1 MASGDTA
8 ATNTLL
14 PLGPGAANSL
24 EFESLRDIVEE
35 VWRDD
40 VPLYSNTTKVDAQA
54 IREDWGTEDI
64 GSVTAADHRKIGF
77 IAAPTAEVA
86 DRRLPNYCQLVA
98 EEGSLSDTKRNIKQA
113 GNTNTLEHRKLKRS
127 RLMLRKINAR
137 MHTPQAYVA
146 SMSDPVMATYHAY
159 LTDGF
164 LSVAGTPGAAPT
176 GNGSDIPGA
185 GTSPIAFDSIDPIDD
200 VLQACAATRGAP
212 AAMYLSLRNQR
223 LFSRLPDAS
232 IGELRSN
239 KDNGNESPFMFI
251 GTVKNYLSDF
261 GLIETIP
268 DIDAI
273 SSGIGLIDHDY
284 LDIAVIPGM
293 DFDEKDLGIRGSS
306 SEFMIQW
313 QGCVRV
319 LLPEAQGYVNG
330 FTTTG

>member
-1 MASGDTA
+1 MASGDTV

-24 EFESLRDIVEE
+24 EFESLRDVVEQL
-35 VWRDD
+35 WRDD
-40 VPLYSNTTKVDAQA
+40 VPFYSNTTKVDAKA
-54 IREDWGTEDI
+54 VREDWGTEDI
-64 GSVTAADHRKIGF
+64 GDITAADHRKIGF
-77 IAAPTAEVA
+77 IAAPTADED
-86 DRRLPNYCQLVA
+86 DRRLDNYCQLVG
-98 EEGSLSDTKRNIKQA
+98 EEGSLSDTKRKIKVA
-113 GNTNTLEHRKLKRS
+113 GDTNTLEHRKLRRS
-127 RLMLRKINAR
+127 KLMMRKINKR
-137 MHTPQAYVA
+137 LHTPQAFVA

-159 LTDGF
+159 LTTGF

-200 VLQACAATRGAP
+200 VLQACASTRGTP
-212 AAMYLSLRNQR
+212 QAMYLSLRNQR

-232 IGELRSN
+232 IGELRSD
-239 KDNGNESPFMFI
+239 KDNGDTSPFTFV
-251 GTVKNYLSDF
+251 GTAKNYMSDF
-261 GLIETIP
+261 GFIETIP
-268 DIDAI
+268 DLDAPSNAI
-273 SSGIGLIDHDY
+273 EIVDHDY

-306 SEFMIQW
+306 TEFMIQW

-319 LLPEAQGYVNG
+319 LLPEAHGYVNG